1 MCVCEDVTPAVWAA
15 TSRWFIRFPSAPGCL
30 CYANKVF
37 VCVIV
42 YVSGR
47 SSPTLKGFVRIAGI
61 CYVMLYVW
69 EHSVTCG
76 IPCKWGYGRCIT
88 YFHVC
93 LWKHILYLFMWWCLS
108 WMKNEIWFLRQA
120 NICLI
125 FFFFIV
131 GFSVWFTQP
140 ANRNEYSKFAK
151 TSGIKNAKESGYVKL
166 QQNIVG
172 ICRFSTNFYWLHC

>member
-88 YFHVC
+88 YFHV
-93 LWKHILYLFMWWCLS
+93 WNIYYIYLCDDVWVGWRMRYDFCGRRIFVL
-108 WMKNEIWFLRQA
+108 
-120 NICLI
+120 
-125 FFFFIV
+125 FFFLSLALVFD
-131 GFSVWFTQP
+131 SR
-140 ANRNEYSKFAK
+140 NRQIETNTVNLPKQAASKMQ
-151 TSGIKNAKESGYVKL
+151 KNLVM
-166 QQNIVG
+166 
-172 ICRFSTNFYWLHC
+172 